1 MPGRA
6 GRCLAE
12 VLQYDGAVRYLAIL
26 VGIAAAA
33 LLWALLHRQD
43 GVQHA
48 LAAEDAAR
56 VKAWAYVARE
66 KALSPSED
74 LRLVVVPSELGRH
87 FDVRCLIYR
96 NRETGATA
104 FTCPDAR
111 QDQLDEASGP

>member
-1 MPGRA
+1 M
-6 GRCLAE
+6 
-12 VLQYDGAVRYLAIL
+12 RYLAII

-33 LLWALLHRQD
+33 LLLGFQQRQ
-43 GVQHA
+43 GSAQRV

-56 VKAWAYVARE
+56 VKTWAYVARE

-74 LRLVVVPSELGRH
+74 LRMVVVPSELGRH

-111 QDQLDEASGP
+111 QDQLDETSGP